1 LIDTVHIENVN
12 VPSTRDRLRDRFG
25 VRSSLVGSGGFI
37 LGLNCIA
44 NRFGSGD
51 LFLRRDLLTPDGRR
65 RKKDK
70 HRDGG
75 ATPNGVFH
83 AGILSAQTPRGH
95 DCEYR
100 GERDIL
106 AENWQAF

>member
-1 LIDTVHIENVN
+1 VVAGGK
-12 VPSTRDRLRDRFG
+12 RL
-25 VRSSLVGSGGFI
+25 LI
-37 LGLNCIA
+37 LGLNRIA
-44 NRFGSGD
+44 NRSCSSD
-51 LFLRRDLLTPDGRR
+51 LFIRRGLLTPDGRR
-65 RKKDK
+65 RKQDK

-100 GERDIL
+100 GERDTL
-106 AENWQAF
+106 TGNWQGF